1 MNVYRVPTKR
11 QALITVLLYSAHLQ
25 QTFPLFTQHICIE
38 FLYVPGTEL
47 DIRFNHE
54 PDSTPCRALMLD

>member
-1 MNVYRVPTKR
+1 MNIYRVPTKR
-11 QALITVLLYSAHLQ
+11 QALVTVLLYSAHFQ

-47 DIRFNHE
+47 GIRFNHE
-54 PDSTPCRALMLD
+54 PDSTPCRALILY